1 MLGDG
6 KEREIIYFL
15 FVLNIFM
22 SVYYT
27 MFMYMGAEAQARA
40 MIVWLFPKKK
50 DLNFESQQWI
60 KNPYQN

>member
-22 SVYYT
+22 SVYVH
-27 MFMYMGAEAQARA
+27 AEALARA

-50 DLNFESQQWI
+50 DLNFESQQ
-60 KNPYQN
+60 